1 MSLSDSKFNMWRTVT
16 ALAHSDGV
24 FHRDEEDYLL
34 QIFDNLKLS
43 KEQREILAADVKVAQ
58 DPAKLHG
65 LITEPADRAQVTYFG
80 RILLW
85 ADKDFD
91 HTEEEVLEKLMELSR
106 SKVNFEEAMIKVKQ
120 VSEDFKRKEDL
131 SRSDRPFH
139 RKVLD
144 AIVFWEDLP

>member
-1 MSLSDSKFNMWRTVT
+1 MSVSDSKFNMWRTVT

-24 FHRDEEDYLL
+24 FHRDEEDYLKK
-34 QIFDNLKLS
+34 IFENINLS
-43 KEQREILAADVKVAQ
+43 KEQRDILAADLETAQ

-65 LITEPADRAQVTYFG
+65 LITEPGDRAQVTYFG

-91 HTEEEVLEKLMELSR
+91 HTEEEILSKLMELSMNKVDFKEALI
-106 SKVNFEEAMIKVKQ
+106 KVNQI
-120 VSEDFKRKEDL
+120 SEDSRIKEELRKEN
-131 SRSDRPFH
+131 RPFH

>member
-16 ALAHSDGV
+16 ALAHTDGV
-24 FHRDEEDYLL
+24 FHRDEEDYLKK
-34 QIFDNLKLS
+34 IFENISLS
-43 KEQREILAADVKVAQ
+43 KEQSDILKSDLTTPQ
-58 DPAKLHG
+58 DPAQLHG
-65 LITEPADRAQVTYFG
+65 LITEPGDRAQVTYFG

-91 HTEEEVLEKLMELSR
+91 HTEEEILAKLMELSMD
-106 SKVNFEEAMIKVKQ
+106 KVDFKEALLKVKQ
-120 VSEDFKRKEDL
+120 VSEDFKKKEEQYRDA
-131 SRSDRPFH
+131 RPFH